1 MFAVVEIGSI
11 FVLPKRTDMTHTT
24 PKIKVH
30 DVVSFYI
37 IEKEETGFKK
47 TRHSG
52 VVIDVFGGGFQIAN
66 ADFKQGKCIPVENFI
81 CKF

>member
-1 MFAVVEIGSI
+1 MEIGSI
-11 FVLPKRTDMTHTT
+11 FVLPITTDMAQTA

-30 DVVSFYI
+30 DLVSFYI

-66 ADFKQGKCIPVENFI
+66 ADFKQGKCIPIENFI
-81 CKF
+81 AKF

>member
-1 MFAVVEIGSI
+1 MLAVVEIGSI
-11 FVLPKRTDMTHTT
+11 FAIPITTDMTQTT

-30 DVVSFYI
+30 DLVSFYI

-52 VVIDVFGGGFQIAN
+52 VVINVFGGGFQIAN
-66 ADFKQGKCIPVENFI
+66 ADFKQGKCIPIENFI
-81 CKF
+81 AKF